1 MKPIVL
7 DTVGLIAL
15 WNRSDQWHI
24 PAKQAFD
31 DLIAAGSE
39 FLTTSAILL
48 ECGNAAARQP
58 FRHEVL
64 LLRKHLEIRGQL
76 IFSTY
81 EDWQNAWLIYENSEA
96 DRTGIVDCITFA
108 VMRRLD
114 LNQAFTNDRHFNA
127 AGFETLF

>member
-1 MKPIVL
+1 MKPILL

-15 WNRSDQWHI
+15 WNRSDQWHLS
-24 PAKQAFD
+24 AKRAFD
-31 DLIAAGSE
+31 ELIAAGYE
-39 FLTTSAILL
+39 FVTTSAILL

-64 LLRKHLEIRGQL
+64 LLRKHLEDQGQL
-76 IFSTY
+76 IFPTNK
-81 EDWQNAWLIYENSEA
+81 DWQNSWQIYENSKA
-96 DRTGIVDCITFA
+96 DRTGIVDCLTFA

-114 LNQAFTNDRHFNA
+114 LTQAFTNDRHFDA